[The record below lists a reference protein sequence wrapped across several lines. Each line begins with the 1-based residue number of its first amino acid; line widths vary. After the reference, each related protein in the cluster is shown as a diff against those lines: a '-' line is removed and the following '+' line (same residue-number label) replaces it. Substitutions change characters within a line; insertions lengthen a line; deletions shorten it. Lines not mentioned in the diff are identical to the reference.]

1 MSLICWENEV
11 LSNSI
16 HRFTIGIV
24 FLLQCVSKDAY
35 CVCSPSSSEV
45 RVFPDDLWIY
55 VVVDVD
61 SVWSCAIWSVFSH
74 GAISVGYLCLRHL
87 YYRVFR
93 VRSDVSLFFRF
104 FFLLYDRVC
113 SAQHVYCSSISVF
126 LFRDPTLHR
135 SELYP
140 PFGPSF
146 LDQSLL
152 FSLLAVTSNLGS
164 VASTQLMYSFQSPS
178 HVFGLLAQFGAAC
191 AMAFYVFYPKESK
204 KQKEESKSVSSSPRK
219 NETLRLS
226 LCFLAQFLVQL

>member
-1 MSLICWENEV
+1 M
-11 LSNSI
+11 
-16 HRFTIGIV
+16 
-24 FLLQCVSKDAY
+24 
-35 CVCSPSSSEV
+35 CSVSSSEV

-61 SVWSCAIWSVFSH
+61 SVWSCTIRSVFPH
-74 GAISVGYLCLRHL
+74 GTISVGYICLLHL
-87 YYRVFR
+87 YYCLLHM
-93 VRSDVSLFFRF
+93 RSDVSLFFRF

-113 SAQHVYCSSISVF
+113 STQHVHCSSVSMF

-140 PFGPSF
+140 PLDPSF

-178 HVFGLLAQFGAAC
+178 RVFGLLAQFGAAC
-191 AMAFYVFYPKESK
+191 AMAFYVFYPEESK
-204 KQKEESKSVSSSPRK
+204 EKKEESKSVSSSPRK
-219 NETLRLS
+219 NETLRLF

>member
-1 MSLICWENEV
+1 M
-11 LSNSI
+11 
-16 HRFTIGIV
+16 
-24 FLLQCVSKDAY
+24 
-35 CVCSPSSSEV
+35 CSPSSSEI

-55 VVVDVD
+55 VVADVD
-61 SVWSCAIWSVFSH
+61 SVWSCAIRSVFPH
-74 GAISVGYLCLRHL
+74 GAISARYLCLLHL

-113 SAQHVYCSSISVF
+113 SAQHVHCSSLSVF

-135 SELYP
+135 SKLYP

-178 HVFGLLAQFGAAC
+178 RVFGLLAQFGAAC
-191 AMAFYVFYPKESK
+191 AMAFYVFYPEESK
-204 KQKEESKSVSSSPRK
+204 KKKEESKSVSSSPRK

-226 LCFLAQFLVQL
+226 LCFLAQFLVQS